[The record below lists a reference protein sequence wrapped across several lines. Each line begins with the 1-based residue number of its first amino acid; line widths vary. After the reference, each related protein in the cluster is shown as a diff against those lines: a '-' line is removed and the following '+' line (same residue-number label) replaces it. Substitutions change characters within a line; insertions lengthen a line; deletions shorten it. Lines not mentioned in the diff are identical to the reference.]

1 MHAKALAGQI
11 AAAFVGTHAGR
22 ASLAV
27 IDHDDDDSAA
37 GRAFW
42 KAIGEAKPAC
52 LPDID
57 AAQEDAFEQRAKGLI
72 RLLRV
77 DGGSQ
82 VESLH
87 VRQFCLDLLS
97 PSPSL
102 SFPPHLV
109 SLHMYI
115 VCERKMHTNK
125 HACAHRARAHTHTH
139 IHDIY
144 KGGV

>member
-1 MHAKALAGQI
+1 MEKGEAGAAGAKVYQRTGARASMHAKALAGQI

-82 VESLH
+82 VECLH
-87 VRQFCLDLLS
+87 VPQFCLD
-97 PSPSL
+97 SPSL
-102 SFPPHLV
+102 SFPPSPCLPTYVHSV
-109 SLHMYI
+109 
-115 VCERKMHTNK
+115 
-125 HACAHRARAHTHTH
+125 
-139 IHDIY
+139 
-144 KGGV
+144 

>member
-1 MHAKALAGQI
+1 MEKGEAGAVYQRTGARASMHAKALAGQI

-82 VESLH
+82 VECLH
-87 VRQFCLDLLS
+87 VPQFCLDLS
-97 PSPSL
+97 PPSPSRPPLHL
-102 SFPPHLV
+102 SLCPPTL
-109 SLHMYI
+109 SPYI
-115 VCERKMHTNK
+115 CT
-125 HACAHRARAHTHTH
+125 
-139 IHDIY
+139 
-144 KGGV
+144 